1 MPKSNSSSI
10 QIQIFTKLSAI
21 IFLLLSVAVPL
32 SISLVG
38 YDYLKSI
45 EKEDNCKK
53 IKEKTRNFLT
63 TYYLIVAVLI
73 GLYLLISIPG
83 VLFTKLH

>member
-73 GLYLLISIPG
+73 G
-83 VLFTKLH
+83 